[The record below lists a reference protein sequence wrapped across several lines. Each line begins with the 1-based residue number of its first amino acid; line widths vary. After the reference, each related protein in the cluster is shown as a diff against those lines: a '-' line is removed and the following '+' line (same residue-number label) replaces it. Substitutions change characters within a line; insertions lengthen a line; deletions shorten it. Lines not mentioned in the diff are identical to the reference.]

1 MPAHYSAHYSAGVV
15 VWGSRLFTFIPLPLW
30 PEESLFAAQPVEF
43 QPFPE
48 TFGVFLLHQE
58 KPAESGIFLRQEAA
72 HAGLVHEVATVSVG
86 EESFSGI
93 LRVLGVHFPAED
105 GPEFFGPVRVQVG
118 GGEAG
123 AEGEP
128 GSV

>member
-1 MPAHYSAHYSAGVV
+1 MRGLWCGVR
-15 VWGSRLFTFIPLPLW
+15 GRLHLHLIALW
-30 PEESLFAAQPVEF
+30 PEESFFAAQPVEF

-72 HAGLVHEVATVSVG
+72 HAGLVHEIAAVSVG